1 MAYTKF
7 DPNGRQQEE
16 SSLIQKKQQSRV
28 LICFQL
34 FIIFAVVRFVM
45 ILMRVGIPF
54 IPLRVPILDDLLIKL
69 VLMLR

>member
-7 DPNGRQQEE
+7 DPNGRQQQE
-16 SSLIQKKQQSRV
+16 SSLIEKKQQSTL

-34 FIIFAVVRFVM
+34 FLIFAVVRFVM
-45 ILMRVGIPF
+45 ILMGVGIPF

-69 VLMLR
+69 VLLVK